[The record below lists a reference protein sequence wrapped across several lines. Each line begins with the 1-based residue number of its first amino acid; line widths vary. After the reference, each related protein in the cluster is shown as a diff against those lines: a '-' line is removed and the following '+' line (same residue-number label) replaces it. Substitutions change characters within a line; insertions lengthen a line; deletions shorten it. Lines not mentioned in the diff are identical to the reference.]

1 MYVNED
7 VFSVS
12 IFDDFI
18 VKQLIECV
26 LNNFFILT
34 VLAYY

>member
-1 MYVNED
+1 VTVRHVLLELISIREG

-26 LNNFFILT
+26 CSD
-34 VLAYY
+34 